1 MKAREFL
8 PEEGTV
14 SGSIATVSMPI
25 GTLQRRTPEVSFL
38 TKYSNMLKK
47 RTRNARRRP

>member
-1 MKAREFL
+1 MKARDFL
-8 PEEGTV
+8 PEESTV
-14 SGSIATVSMPI
+14 SGSIATVSMPM
-25 GTLQRRTPEVSFL
+25 GTIQRRTPEVSFL